1 MEKEIFIPIVIG
13 NCAPFRLVLRD
24 TDKWSPTL
32 KEINTLSYDYV
43 KLNRNS
49 TNFDIGIRPF
59 SLIIG
64 FDETTLDA
72 AFNTILLKSIDM
84 VSCVLKMEMM

>member
-1 MEKEIFIPIVIG
+1 MEKDNFIPIVIG
-13 NCAPFRLVLRD
+13 NCAPFRLVMRD

-32 KEINTLSYDYV
+32 NEINTLTYDYI

-49 TNFDIGIRPF
+49 TNVDIEIRPF

-64 FDETTLDA
+64 FDGSL
-72 AFNTILLKSIDM
+72 ILPYMPPIIKKRRQLI
-84 VSCVLKMEMM
+84 CLIGF